1 MSTAP
6 VQPTAPAPGAAAE
19 PNQLGEAGVA
29 EAARPGLLA
38 RVGAEALGTFALV
51 LTILGTALYGQL
63 TQLGVLGVA
72 LATAVVLAGLI
83 SAFGHVS
90 GGHFNPA
97 VSLGAAF
104 AGRLRFV
111 DMLAYWVAQL
121 AGAVIAAL
129 VLVATIPKGLSAA
142 ITGNQ
147 DADAADLFT
156 SVANGWGEGSP
167 LFAQT
172 EGYTTSAGID
182 VITFDLRTALI
193 LEVVATAVFVAVIL
207 GATGRKANAAVAPFA
222 IGGTLGAMIMVTGL
236 ATNAG
241 LNPARSTAAA
251 LFSGGDALGQL
262 WLFWAGPLIGAA
274 IVGLLVLAYAPAPQ
288 PAYDPNAYDPALDG
302 PAEDDTVPVTPT
314 ADGAAAAAVDA
325 PVAAAPAPMAPVPA
339 PAPAPAPVP
348 APAPAP
354 APAAAAEVAE
364 LEPAEESPDEP
375 STDDE
380 PETR

>member
-6 VQPTAPAPGAAAE
+6 VQPIASSPGAAAE
-19 PNQLGEAGVA
+19 PDK
-29 EAARPGLLA
+29 PGLLA

-63 TQLGVLGVA
+63 TQVGVLGVA
-72 LATAVVLAGLI
+72 LATALVLAGLI

-104 AGRLRFV
+104 AGRVSFV
-111 DMLAYWVAQL
+111 DMLAYWLAQL
-121 AGAVIAAL
+121 VGAVLAAL
-129 VLVATIPKGLSAA
+129 VLVATIPKGLAAA
-142 ITGNQ
+142 ITGNP
-147 DADAADLFT
+147 DAASKDLFA
-156 SVANGWGEGSP
+156 SVVNGWGEGSP

-172 EGYTTSAGID
+172 EGYTTSAGLD

-193 LEVVATAVFVAVIL
+193 LEVVGTAVFVAVIL
-207 GATGRKANAAVAPFA
+207 GVTGRRAAPTTAPFA
-222 IGGTLGAMIMVTGL
+222 IGGTLGAMILVTGL

-251 LFSGGDALGQL
+251 LFAGGDALGQQ

-274 IVGLLVLAYAPAPQ
+274 IVGLLVLAYAPTPQ
-288 PAYDPNAYDPALDG
+288 AAYDPEAYDPTLDG
-302 PAEDDTVPVTPT
+302 PEADRERTVP
-314 ADGAAAAAVDA
+314 AAPAE
-325 PVAAAPAPMAPVPA
+325 PVAAATAAEPAEPA
-339 PAPAPAPVP
+339 
-348 APAPAP
+348 
-354 APAAAAEVAE
+354 APAALAEPAVEAPAD

-375 STDDE
+375 STDD
-380 PETR
+380 